1 MTKLTEKNQQLEKL
15 FSLCPFNLTSEF
27 ETTSFVEL
35 TGVSRARYII
45 SVINRIRKIDSD
57 LEQEKRKF
65 EKNCLTEEKNLLVD
79 FLTKQPENETISIL
93 TNWQITEEEYWIDY
107 LGKIAAI
114 ELLTIGKPSIETMT
128 KMVKL
133 PEDAYVKATKI
144 CVELANA
151 IKTATVTAEQE
162 IGVNNDETAN
172 TPVPSAP
179 IKLKLKKIK

>member
-1 MTKLTEKNQQLEKL
+1 MTELTEKNKQLEKL

-35 TGVSRARYII
+35 TGAARARYII
-45 SVINRIRKIDSD
+45 FVINRIRKIDSD
-57 LEQEKRKF
+57 LEQENRTF
-65 EKNCLTEEKNLLVD
+65 EKNCLTEEKNSLIE
-79 FLTKQPENETISIL
+79 FLTKQPQNELMSVL
-93 TNWQITEEEYWIDY
+93 SNWQITEEEYWTDY

-162 IGVNNDETAN
+162 IGINRDETTN
-172 TPVPSAP
+172 TPVPNAP

>member
-1 MTKLTEKNQQLEKL
+1 MTNTTENNQLLEKL

-27 ETTSFVEL
+27 ETTNFVEL
-35 TGVSRARYII
+35 TGVSRARYTI

-57 LEQEKRKF
+57 LEKEKRTF
-65 EKNCLTEEKNLLVD
+65 EKNCLTEEKNSLVN

-93 TNWQITEEEYWIDY
+93 SNWQITEEEYWIDY

-114 ELLTIGKPSIETMT
+114 EILTIGKPSIETMT

-133 PEDAYVKATKI
+133 PEDAYVKATQI

-162 IGVNNDETAN
+162 IGFDQVETTN
-172 TPVPSAP
+172 TPVPGAP